1 MTSQTNVTTE
11 TLRTLHRIRRQLND
25 LNERLERGPRIA
37 RAHLANVARLEAE
50 LEKLRQESVT
60 LRAATDDKQGQL
72 ASREAAVEKR
82 RLQRSAAASNREFQ
96 ALNDEIAAAEKTN
109 EVLEIEILEAL
120 EKLDRFDER
129 TAQGKAAVAK
139 AREEAEKASQDVS
152 QQEPHIRSDV
162 ERLRAELAQ
171 CEADLPGDCREFYRR
186 VIRQKGEDALAPV
199 QGEFCAGCNQHVPVN
214 LINDLMLNRPIT
226 CRSCGRLL
234 YLPEDYSPG

>member
-139 AREEAEKASQDVS
+139 A
-152 QQEPHIRSDV
+152 
-162 ERLRAELAQ
+162 
-171 CEADLPGDCREFYRR
+171 
-186 VIRQKGEDALAPV
+186 
-199 QGEFCAGCNQHVPVN
+199 
-214 LINDLMLNRPIT
+214 
-226 CRSCGRLL
+226 
-234 YLPEDYSPG
+234 